1 MLIIKNPSGEYNIS
15 ITAGEREEYF
25 TLQTVQIPADGV
37 CFDTAQIYKMDK
49 KLRPDGEYES
59 AKFTEE
65 LRIFESSG
73 LGDISGDKISFKAI
87 SLKDKT
93 GTVKSVYGDSGF
105 GIAVRSFGMRNVD
118 DLSVSAGS
126 GSNYQLELTVPDS
139 LPEDDYIAEIQIKI
153 SNLTNVCALQEMG
166 PWVKESDGSY
176 VKTFKVLVTK
186 GNPRSITVPDTA
198 TYTLENG
205 NLRVQ
210 GRTEPEGRVVLYI
223 DGTAAKEILAD
234 GFGKFNAVYALNSS
248 NEEYEITASAK

>member
-1 MLIIKNPSGEYNIS
+1 
-15 ITAGEREEYF
+15 
-25 TLQTVQIPADGV
+25 
-37 CFDTAQIYKMDK
+37 
-49 KLRPDGEYES
+49 
-59 AKFTEE
+59 
-65 LRIFESSG
+65 
-73 LGDISGDKISFKAI
+73 
-87 SLKDKT
+87 
-93 GTVKSVYGDSGF
+93 
-105 GIAVRSFGMRNVD
+105 MRNVD
-118 DLSVSAGS
+118 DLSISAGS

-234 GFGKFNAVYALNSS
+234 GFGKFNTVYALNSS
-248 NEEYEITASAK
+248 NEEYEITASMRGIYDDGSHGSDDYFIENITVPAAINPVTDAIPTEINIITPANGVILGNDFAGIVFEAEDVVSADVHIRLQLLDEQGDMISEKDLSDASQ